1 MNKKVIVKDGVNTR
15 TGELIVNN
23 GDYFSGDFVFG
34 RTEKLD
40 KHSGR
45 MWNIVLINKSSG
57 ERYNFLF
64 ASQMTIG
71 RIPPSDERETRL
83 VLSTD
88 VMVSKVHAI
97 IYGTDNTLAIA
108 DNQSKNHTYVNGERI
123 TMPHVLNPGDVIRV
137 GRTEFQVTYGIS
149 FSSAMR

>member
-1 MNKKVIVKDGVNTR
+1 MSMNKKVIVKGGVNIK

-34 RTEKLD
+34 KTEKLD
-40 KHSGR
+40 KYAGR
-45 MWNIVLINKSSG
+45 MWDVVLINKSSG
-57 ERYNFLF
+57 ERYTFSF

-71 RIPPSDERETRL
+71 RFPPSDEKETRL

-97 IYGTDNTLAIA
+97 IYGADNTLAIT

-123 TMPHVLNPGDVIRV
+123 TMPRVLNQGDVIRV
-137 GRTEFQVTYGIS
+137 GETEFQVVYGRS
-149 FSSAMR
+149 